1 VGEKTLLTPTGKWMI
16 GGVIALAL
24 GIAALGVSQINRRPA
39 PPPQPDVSTQP
50 QAGKVTALGRIEPAG
65 EVFKI
70 GGPSGERIGQLLV
83 KEGQYVTAG
92 QPIAV
97 LESYTERLADKEVA
111 QSQLKD
117 SLLQLET
124 EQRYGSAQISETK
137 SRRSQADAPKLRER
151 AAQKATIARLDSE
164 LKFAKDDLDRYR
176 KLQADGAISKRELE
190 SKRLA
195 YQTKEEE
202 VGEARAKLAQI
213 DEERSTSLGNVDA
226 QVQSARADLARSQA
240 QVKIE
245 AARSN
250 LRLAQVRLD
259 RTIIRAPKPGQILK
273 VLLKEGESLQVSAG
287 SSSSTTG
294 QNIVELGNTNQMD
307 VVAEVYETDVGR
319 VKVGQTATITSSAFP
334 GQITGKV
341 KQIGLKIGKNDVINT
356 DPAANTDTRVVEVR
370 IRLLDSRPVADLT
383 NLQVAV
389 VIDSGSP

>member
-16 GGVIALAL
+16 GGAIALTL
-24 GIAALGVSQINRRPA
+24 GIAALGISQASKRLA
-39 PPPQPDVSTQP
+39 PPAKPVPTAQP
-50 QAGKVTALGRIEPAG
+50 QAGRVTALGRIEPAG

-83 KEGQYVTAG
+83 KEGQYVAVG

-117 SLLQLET
+117 GLAQLES
-124 EQRYGSAQISETK
+124 ERQYGSAQISETQ
-137 SRRSQADAPKLRER
+137 SRRSQADEPKLRER
-151 AAQKATIARLDSE
+151 AAQKATIARLNSE
-164 LKFAKDDLDRYR
+164 LKFAKNDLDRYQ
-176 KLQADGAISKRELE
+176 KLQDNGAISKRELD
-190 SKRLA
+190 SKRLD
-195 YQTKEEE
+195 YQTKVEEI
-202 VGEARAKLAQI
+202 GEAKAKLAQI
-213 DEERSTSLGNVDA
+213 DEERSTSLSNVDA
-226 QVQSARADLARSQA
+226 QVQSARANLVRSQA
-240 QVKIE
+240 EVKLE

-273 VLLKEGESLQVSAG
+273 VLLKEGESIEVSTGTG
-287 SSSSTTG
+287 SSSNG
-294 QNIVELGNTNQMD
+294 QGIVELGNTNQMD

-334 GQITGKV
+334 DKITGKV
-341 KQIGLKIGKNDVINT
+341 SRVGLKIGKNDVIST
-356 DPAANTDTRVVEVR
+356 DPAANTDVRVIEVR
-370 IRLLDSRPVADLT
+370 IRLQNSRAVADLT

-389 VIDSGSP
+389 AIDSETP